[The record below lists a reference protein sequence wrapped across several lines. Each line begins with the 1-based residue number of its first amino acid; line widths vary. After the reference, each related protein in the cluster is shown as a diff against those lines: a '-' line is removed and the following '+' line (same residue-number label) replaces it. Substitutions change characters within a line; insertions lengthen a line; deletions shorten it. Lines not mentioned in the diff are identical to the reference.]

1 MRALVVEDEFLI
13 RMYIRDLLE
22 EAGFECAEAADAAE
36 ALALL
41 DEGGWVP
48 DLLVSDYNLGPGPNG
63 MVLAD
68 AALRRLPGLPVLF
81 VTGNPE
87 CFAGRALRQ
96 RERLL
101 AKPFLPDDLLGA
113 VRALLTQGQHSSTG
127 MIWHTG
133 CVPLSE
139 PALAL

>member
-1 MRALVVEDEFLI
+1 MRALVVEDELLI
-13 RMYIRDLLE
+13 RMCIVDLLS

-41 DEGGWVP
+41 DSGEWVP
-48 DLLVSDYNLGPGPNG
+48 DLLVSDYNLGPGLNG
-63 MVLAD
+63 MALAD

-87 CFAGRALRQ
+87 CFNDRAWEP

-101 AKPFLPDDLLGA
+101 AKPFLLNDLIEAACALVAATWPGIA
-113 VRALLTQGQHSSTG
+113 TRAWATL
-127 MIWHTG
+127 
-133 CVPLSE
+133 PAPSE
-139 PALAL
+139 PVLVA